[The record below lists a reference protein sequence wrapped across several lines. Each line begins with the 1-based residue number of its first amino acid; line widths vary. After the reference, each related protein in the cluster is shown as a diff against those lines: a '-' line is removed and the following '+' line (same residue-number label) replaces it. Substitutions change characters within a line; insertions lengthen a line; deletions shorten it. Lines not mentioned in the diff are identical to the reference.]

1 MNYGSDA
8 PKEAQ
13 QIFVREALVEGHTRL
28 RAKFLEHNRR
38 LRREVEQLEAKLRR
52 KDVLVDEQTITD
64 FYLQRLPPEVNSIAA
79 LEKWLRGPHPAPAL
93 QMTRND
99 LMRRDVP
106 EITAAS
112 HPDKLRFA
120 GNELPLDYVFEPGS
134 PRDGITLTL
143 PLPLLANAAPGDF
156 ASPIP
161 GWRIEKITELL
172 RALPKQVRKAF
183 VPVPEHA
190 ARAAVELDADPKD
203 FHAALASWITAS
215 SGFPI
220 TADELAALAVP
231 EAQRFNIRVVD
242 LGGAV
247 LAEGRDL
254 LALKR
259 NIRRV
264 AGERSGGRP
273 DAVHR
278 RWDFGTV
285 PNQDVVQRRGLRFT
299 VYPTLRDHGDGV
311 ELTEAGSAA
320 DAEESLRPAVL
331 RLAMLALPEQFKY
344 ARKKFADDRDI
355 VLLGQGLST
364 KRPMAESLAERAFD
378 ECFLGDDTQALPR
391 TAEQFEALLDRH
403 RSSFGETVDRVL
415 SHARETLRELRN
427 VRQKLTAIE
436 NPAFQAVQQDA
447 RAQLK
452 LLVPAD
458 FPAGVP
464 AILWPHLPRF
474 LKALARRLDK
484 APGNQKRDAELMARV
499 RPAMRALEQLSAQQH
514 SDEQHAE
521 IQRLQW
527 MIEEL
532 RVSLFAQDL
541 RTAVPVSEKRIQ
553 EQIERAQ
560 APTLKSMP

>member
-1 MNYGSDA
+1 
-8 PKEAQ
+8 
-13 QIFVREALVEGHTRL
+13 
-28 RAKFLEHNRR
+28 
-38 LRREVEQLEAKLRR
+38 
-52 KDVLVDEQTITD
+52 
-64 FYLQRLPPEVNSIAA
+64 VNSIAA

-499 RPAMRALEQLSAQQH
+499 GPAMRALEQLSAQQH